1 MLPDRSKRYAG
12 VDGEIPR
19 LELAA
24 NWQLL
29 LVAMLVLA
37 LLTAI
42 FPRNALVEQ
51 LYQQQ
56 TLDDLTLSYVQNLY
70 RTNPKNADAALL
82 LARTQLEVM
91 DIPTLE
97 SLVLEL
103 SVSGDLRQRNEAR
116 AMLLRAYQNRLREK
130 MTAQEAQRL
139 ATSLIRLLQAARK
152 DELPERL
159 VRAFGDQAFALN
171 LPQVGEDFYRML
183 HIEQTASALADYG
196 DKALADGHHAAA
208 AAYYFMARDHATSL
222 DESRRLFQSGIRA
235 LMAASQ
241 FKQAMEQARLHLGDL
256 ADDPQSLRFLSR
268 TALAAGDPVAAAEYA
283 RRLVFR

>member
-82 LARTQLEVM
+82 LARTQLDVM
-91 DIPTLE
+91 DIATLE

-103 SVSGDLRQRNEAR
+103 SASGDLRQRNEAR

-130 MTAQEAQRL
+130 MAAQETQRL
-139 ATSLIRLLQAARK
+139 TTSLIALLQAARQ

-159 VRAFGDQAFALN
+159 ARAFGDQAFALN
-171 LPQVGEDFYRML
+171 LPQVGADFYKKL
-183 HIEQTASALADYG
+183 HIEQSAGALAGYG
-196 DKALADGHHAAA
+196 DKALAEGLHAAA
-208 AAYYFMARDHATSL
+208 AAYYFMAREHATTL

-235 LMAASQ
+235 LMAASL
-241 FKQAMEQARLHLGDL
+241 FKQAMEEARLHLGDL

-268 TALAAGDPVAAAEYA
+268 TALAAGDPVAAAAYA

>member
-29 LVAMLVLA
+29 LVALLVLA
-37 LLTAI
+37 LLAAI

-82 LARTQLEVM
+82 LARSQQDVM
-91 DIPTLE
+91 DIPELE
-97 SLVLEL
+97 TLVLEL

-116 AMLLRAYQNRLREK
+116 AMLFRAYQSRLSK
-130 MTAQEAQRL
+130 KVDAQEAQRV
-139 ATSLIRLLQAARK
+139 TTRLIGLMQVARQ
-152 DELPERL
+152 DELPDRL
-159 VRAFGDQAFALN
+159 MRAFGDQAFALN
-171 LPQVGEDFYRML
+171 LPQLGADFYRKL
-183 HIEQTASALADYG
+183 HIEQSASALAGYG

-208 AAYYFMARDHATSL
+208 AAYYFMARDYATSL

-235 LMAASQ
+235 LMAASL
-241 FKQAMEQARLHLGDL
+241 FKQAMEEARLRLGDL
-256 ADDPQSLRFLSR
+256 ADDPQTLRFLSR
-268 TALAAGDPVAAAEYA
+268 TALAAGDPVAAADYA